1 MSKFGLYTS
10 FFKTSRGEIGKRPK
24 KAKNTGF
31 GKIKTCLA
39 LNWVIRLRPKFTT
52 FQFLISSVVPQKIGS
67 TALLL
72 FRKFPKDRSGP
83 IKDRRTD
90 WPSKFPP
97 VWPHQLGMPS
107 WTEPDCNLK
116 SSSRTGPTHR
126 SSLVQFGL
134 TCTYNTSPEQLI

>member
-1 MSKFGLYTS
+1 MSKFGFYTS
-10 FFKTSRGEIGKRPK
+10 FFKTSKSKVRKRLK

-52 FQFLISSVVPQKIGS
+52 FWSLISSVVPQKIGS

-72 FRKFPKDRSGP
+72 FQKFPKDRLEL

-90 WPSKFPP
+90 SSGKKPI
-97 VWPHQLGMPS
+97 LGQN
-107 WTEPDCNLK
+107 TRDHK
-116 SSSRTGPTHR
+116 S
-126 SSLVQFGL
+126 
-134 TCTYNTSPEQLI
+134 

>member
-1 MSKFGLYTS
+1 MTNFGLYTS

-24 KAKNTGF
+24 KTKNTGF

-39 LNWVIRLRPKFTT
+39 LNQVIRLRPKFTT
-52 FQFLISSVVPQKIGS
+52 FQSSTISVMPQKIGS

-90 WPSKFPP
+90 
-97 VWPHQLGMPS
+97 
-107 WTEPDCNLK
+107 
-116 SSSRTGPTHR
+116 
-126 SSLVQFGL
+126 
-134 TCTYNTSPEQLI
+134 